1 MRKIE
6 IDLSDASFKQAS
18 DKVKAYQDE
27 LNEKAQL
34 VVERL
39 IKRGIRVAETSVS
52 GSRMGTFLTF
62 SYDVKSK
69 SKDGVT
75 AVMLA
80 KKRADVISVWYRSKG
95 FVKKHGG
102 SQRVVAMVNPL
113 LMEEYGSGVFAIEP
127 VKNFLKG
134 LAGRGTFSYP
144 QQVYNHAKTEDFWY
158 SATGI
163 DSHGR
168 PTGWVGSA
176 GYKPTRPVLK
186 AQLEMLLAIDEEVK
200 EVFK

>member
-1 MRKIE
+1 MKIQIELSSQSFRTASEQVDTYRDE
-6 IDLSDASFKQAS
+6 IDR
-18 DKVKAYQDE
+18 
-27 LNEKAQL
+27 KAQL

-39 IKRGIRVAETSVS
+39 ILRGIKVAETSVS
-52 GSRMGTFLTF
+52 GSNMGRFITF
-62 SYDVKSK
+62 SYQVKSK
-69 SKDGVT
+69 SKDGIT

-102 SQRVVAMVNPL
+102 SQRVVASVNPL

-127 VKNFLKG
+127 IRNFLKG
-134 LAGRGTFSYP
+134 IAGRGTFTYP
-144 QQVYNHAKTEDFWY
+144 QQIYNHAKTEDFWFY
-158 SATGI
+158 ATSI

-186 AQLEMLLAIDEEVK
+186 AQMEMLVAIDEEVQ